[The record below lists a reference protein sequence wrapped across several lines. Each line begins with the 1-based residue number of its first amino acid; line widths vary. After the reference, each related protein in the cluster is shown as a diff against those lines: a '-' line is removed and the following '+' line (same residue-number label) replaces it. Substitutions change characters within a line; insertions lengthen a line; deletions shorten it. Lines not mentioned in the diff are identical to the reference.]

1 MGGTDLSV
9 LFGGD
14 EPAARPHMTAGY
26 HDHVWARDERY
37 AMFARYD
44 GSEAKLFD
52 LESDP
57 EMDKN
62 IAGKEPDVVKRMFQG
77 YVLKDAGGPLPS
89 Y

>member
-1 MGGTDLSV
+1 MGGTELSV
-9 LFGGD
+9 HLDGD
-14 EPAARPHMTAGY
+14 APAAGPPVAAGC
-26 HDHVWARDERY
+26 DVLVGARDDRY

-44 GSEAKLFD
+44 GAEAKLFD

-57 EMDKN
+57 KMNKN
-62 IAGKEPDVVKRMFQG
+62 IAANNPDVVKRMFQD